1 MPSRHRVP
9 VWLMGLTNLSY
20 GLYGGVVAFA
30 VPQLLGDRHVPE
42 SAIAGLTA
50 VAFSPGF
57 WAFLVSPILDV
68 RFSRRWYATVL
79 AVIASLTL
87 VVAFLNLDHL
97 VLLEV
102 VLTAGFSAAYL
113 YQSAIG
119 GWLSAIT
126 SPEEEKTVS
135 VWMTIGNVGG
145 FGIMAMGCN
154 QLVRY
159 LPRLQSRCWLGA
171 SILLPTIAF
180 PFMQAPGPDR
190 RLASESFPQF
200 FGELVSLVK
209 RREVLVA
216 VILFAAPA
224 GTFSLTNF
232 LGGRGNDFHASPG
245 FVGLVG
251 GVGVAAGGIVG
262 CLVFPPLSRLM
273 PLRPLYL
280 AVGLAGAL
288 CTLGLILLP
297 HTPAAYAIILITRE
311 PLPIAGHH
319 DQHGGRPRDHR
330 PRQSAG
336 LDDLLLHRLGLRRAD
351 LLHALHRRLRFCP
364 RRDRRQHGT
373 GRDHRHAREPAA
385 GRYAGLAGSTAED
398 GRSLGSPRSSRSCS
412 FTDTPQ
418 LNPDK
423 IGFRDRQDFA
433 SRFVLIKLRPRY
445 FGSRIA
451 NLMSTQRRRL

>member
-42 SAIAGLTA
+42 SSIAGLTA

-57 WAFLVSPILDV
+57 WSFLVSPILDV

-79 AVIASLTL
+79 AVIASLSL
-87 VVAFLNLDHL
+87 VLAFLNLNHL
-97 VLLEV
+97 GLLEV
-102 VLTAGFSAAYL
+102 VLTAGFAAAYL

-126 SPEEEKTVS
+126 TPVEEKTVS

-145 FGIMAMGCN
+145 FGLMAMGCN
-154 QLVRY
+154 QLVRHVSP
-159 LPRLQSRCWLGA
+159 LAVALLAGI

-190 RLASESFPQF
+190 RLARESFPQF

-251 GVGVAAGGIVG
+251 GLGVAAGGIVG

-280 AVGLAGAL
+280 TVGLAGAL

-297 HTPAAYAIILITRE
+297 HTPAAYAIILITQNLFQSLAITNSIAVVLETIGRNN
-311 PLPIAGHH
+311 PLASTTFCFVASAYGVPISYMLYIDAFGFAR
-319 DQHGGRPRDHR
+319 GGIGG
-330 PRQSAG
+330 SMA
-336 LDDLLLHRLGLRRAD
+336 LDAITGMLASLLLGAMLFWLARRPKMA
-351 LLHALHRRLRFCP
+351 
-364 RRDRRQHGT
+364 T
-373 GRDHRHAREPAA
+373 
-385 GRYAGLAGSTAED
+385 
-398 GRSLGSPRSSRSCS
+398 
-412 FTDTPQ
+412 
-418 LNPDK
+418 
-423 IGFRDRQDFA
+423 
-433 SRFVLIKLRPRY
+433 V
-445 FGSRIA
+445 
-451 NLMSTQRRRL
+451 